1 MPKRARLA
9 KTDAKPM
16 TMHHAI
22 GSWINC
28 SLKSAES
35 CKTPFQIRQP
45 LHLGKC
51 HAASVLML
59 FLVCGVDVFKSRG
72 LHVRDNSGLPL
83 RTRAAPQQIAT
94 STCNL
99 GRAGFCA
106 ISIAHDHKTNQDGA
120 FMGPSRPHGSRGPGH
135 RDAHFSCVAP
145 NEEECDMS
153 HSRCVSNSHVDER
166 SRSDLF
172 VCRSRR

>member
-1 MPKRARLA
+1 MPKWARLA
-9 KTDAKPM
+9 KTNAKPM

-28 SLKSAES
+28 SFKSAES

-51 HAASVLML
+51 HAASGLLL
-59 FLVCGVDVFKSRG
+59 FSVCCVDVFKSRG
-72 LHVRDNSGLPL
+72 LHVRHNSGSSL
-83 RTRAAPQQIAT
+83 RKRAAPQQIAI

-106 ISIAHDHKTNQDGA
+106 ISIAHDHKSNQDGA
-120 FMGPSRPHGSRGPGH
+120 FMGPSRAHGCRGPGH
-135 RDAHFSCVAP
+135 RDAHVSCVAS
-145 NEEECDMS
+145 NEAECDMS
-153 HSRCVSNSHVDER
+153 HSWCVGNSNVDER
-166 SRSDLF
+166 SRPDLF

>member
-1 MPKRARLA
+1 MPKWARLA

-28 SLKSAES
+28 SFKSAES

-45 LHLGKC
+45 LHLGKR
-51 HAASVLML
+51 HAASGLL
-59 FLVCGVDVFKSRG
+59 LSSVCCVDVFKSRG
-72 LHVRDNSGLPL
+72 LHVRHNSGSSL
-83 RTRAAPQQIAT
+83 RKRAAPQQIAI

-106 ISIAHDHKTNQDGA
+106 IPIARNHKSSQDGA
-120 FMGPSRPHGSRGPGH
+120 FMGPFRTHGSRGPGY
-135 RDAHFSCVAP
+135 RDADVSCVASD
-145 NEEECDMS
+145 EEECDMS
-153 HSRCVSNSHVDER
+153 HSRCVGNSYVDEC
-166 SRSDLF
+166 SRADVF
-172 VCRSRR
+172 VRRSRR

>member
-1 MPKRARLA
+1 MPKWARLA

-35 CKTPFQIRQP
+35 CKTPFPIRQP
-45 LHLGKC
+45 LHHGRC
-51 HAASVLML
+51 HAASRLLSFSVYH
-59 FLVCGVDVFKSRG
+59 VDVFKSRG
-72 LHVRDNSGLPL
+72 LHVRNNSGPSL
-83 RTRAAPQQIAT
+83 RKRTAPQQIVI

-106 ISIAHDHKTNQDGA
+106 ASIAYDHKSSQDGA
-120 FMGPSRPHGSRGPGH
+120 FMGPSRTHGSRGQGH
-135 RDAHFSCVAP
+135 RDAYVSGIASG
-145 NEEECDMS
+145 EEECYMP
-153 HSRCVSNSHVDER
+153 HSRCVCNSDVDER
-166 SRSDLF
+166 SRTDMF
-172 VCRSRR
+172 VCWSRR